1 MKKNKD
7 LTQVSPANAWDDV
20 ITYPAEGET
29 IKTAFQYLKAYMY
42 RAIKTSQNSEMDDLF
57 YRSVKYAIEFMH
69 EEEKAELE
77 PLVESLIAACV
88 ARREK
93 EAREQETYKQIE
105 DEE

>member
-7 LTQVSPANAWDDV
+7 LTRVSPANAWDDV
-20 ITYPAEGET
+20 TTYPAEGET
-29 IKTAFQYLKAYMY
+29 IKTAFQFLKAYMY
-42 RAIKTSQNSEMDDLF
+42 RAIKTSQNSEMDDYF
-57 YRSVKYAIEFMH
+57 YRSVKYTMEILN

-77 PLVESLIAACV
+77 PLVEGLIAACV

-93 EAREQETYKQIE
+93 EAKEQETYKQIE

>member
-7 LTQVSPANAWDDV
+7 LTHVSPANAWDDV

-42 RAIKTSQNSEMDDLF
+42 RAIKTSQNSEMDDYF
-57 YRSVKYAIEFMH
+57 YRSVRYTMEILH

-77 PLVESLIAACV
+77 PLVEGLIAACV

-93 EAREQETYKQIE
+93 EAKEQETYKQIE

>member
-42 RAIKTSQNSEMDDLF
+42 RAIKTSQNSEMDDYF
-57 YRSVKYAIEFMH
+57 YRSVKYTMEILK

-77 PLVESLIAACV
+77 PLVEGLIAACV
-88 ARREK
+88 ARR
-93 EAREQETYKQIE
+93 
-105 DEE
+105 

>member
-7 LTQVSPANAWDDV
+7 LTQVSPASAWDDE
-20 ITYPAEGET
+20 ISYPAEGET
-29 IKTAFQYLKAYMY
+29 IKTLVQYLKAYMY
-42 RAIKTSQNSEMDDLF
+42 RAIKTSQNSEMDNYF
-57 YRSVKYAIEFMH
+57 YCSVKYVMEIMQ

-77 PLVESLIAACV
+77 PFVEGLIAACV

-93 EAREQETYKQIE
+93 EAREQETYKQIK

>member
-7 LTQVSPANAWDDV
+7 LTRVSPANAWDDV

-29 IKTAFQYLKAYMY
+29 IKTAFQFLKAYMY
-42 RAIKTSQNSEMDDLF
+42 RAIKTSQNSEMDDYF
-57 YRSVKYAIEFMH
+57 YRAVKYTMEILH

-77 PLVESLIAACV
+77 PLVEGLIAACV

-93 EAREQETYKQIE
+93 EAKEQETYKQIE

>member
-29 IKTAFQYLKAYMY
+29 IKTAFQFLKAYMY
-42 RAIKTSQNSEMDDLF
+42 RAIKTSQNSEMDDYF
-57 YRSVKYAIEFMH
+57 YRSVRYTMEILN

-77 PLVESLIAACV
+77 PLVEGLIAACV

-93 EAREQETYKQIE
+93 EAKEQETYKQIE

>member
-29 IKTAFQYLKAYMY
+29 IKTAVQCLKAFMY
-42 RAIKTSQNSEMDDLF
+42 RAIKTSPNSQMDDFF
-57 YRSVKYAIEFMH
+57 YRSVKYTMEILN

-77 PLVESLIAACV
+77 PLVEGLIAACV

-93 EAREQETYKQIE
+93 EAKEQETYKQIE

>member
-7 LTQVSPANAWDDV
+7 LTRVSPANAWDDV

-29 IKTAFQYLKAYMY
+29 IKTAVQYLKAYMY
-42 RAIKTSQNSEMDDLF
+42 RAIKTSQNSEMDDYF
-57 YRSVKYAIEFMH
+57 YRSVKYTMEILN

-77 PLVESLIAACV
+77 PLVEGLIAACV

>member
-7 LTQVSPANAWDDV
+7 LTRVSPANAWDDV

-29 IKTAFQYLKAYMY
+29 IKTAVQFLKAFMY
-42 RAIKTSQNSEMDDLF
+42 RAVKNSPNSQMDDLF
-57 YRSVKYAIEFMH
+57 YRSVKYAIEFMQ

-77 PLVESLIAACV
+77 PLVEGLIAACV

-93 EAREQETYKQIE
+93 EAKEQETYKQIE